1 MLKQVATILLNTT
14 NLVIRVDRVLKNK
27 KAKNDKLTIVLEEVS
42 NNFWLFSI
50 SLLFVL
56 IFRMFLN
63 FALSI
68 SLKR

>member
-1 MLKQVATILLNTT
+1 VLKQVATILLNTT

-27 KAKNDKLTIVLEEVS
+27 KAKNNKLTIVLEEVS
-42 NNFWLFSI
+42 NNFLLFSI

>member
-1 MLKQVATILLNTT
+1 VLKQVATILLNTT

-42 NNFWLFSI
+42 NNFLLFSI